1 MVFYQFCKCGVTR
14 RLGLLILG
22 AGAGLSLECS
32 PWKVYKHRSWSKH
45 LESCKG
51 QRYLQGTEPKSKGLI
66 SRHGLVLGQFA
77 ADQKPLKSF
86 LLS

>member
-1 MVFYQFCKCGVTR
+1 MQPTEGVQTEK
-14 RLGLLILG
+14 LVK
-22 AGAGLSLECS
+22 AS
-32 PWKVYKHRSWSKH
+32 
-45 LESCKG
+45 ESCKG

-66 SRHGLVLGQFA
+66 SRHGLVLGQLA